1 MINKDNGE
9 LMIMIEII
17 MEYKTIA
24 NKNIDKKLNQI
35 TKRPKY

>member
-9 LMIMIEII
+9 LMIIEII

-24 NKNIDKKLNQI
+24 NKNKDKKLNQI